1 LVNNRGSRT
10 WFIQNREFE
19 RELPGHNIV
28 YTAIL
33 VKHFVRCVYTRCI
46 NKNRVLTKEA
56 IAEHLWNDNIDLAD
70 NFDFIYTHL
79 NNIRRKIK
87 SKGGNDYFKTIYGM
101 GYKFSDQ

>member
-1 LVNNRGSRT
+1 MRKSS
-10 WFIQNREFE
+10 
-19 RELPGHNIV
+19 LPKRN
-28 YTAIL
+28 TTCCCIL
-33 VKHFVRCVYTRCI
+33 SL

-87 SKGGNDYFKTIYGM
+87 SKGGNDYIKTIYGM
-101 GYKFSDQ
+101 GYKFSDL